1 MESKGEEEINTDLYS
16 RQIGT
21 FGMETMGK
29 LIKMNILIVGLRGL
43 GVETAKNL
51 ILAGPKRVD
60 IYDPTTTEIRDLAGN
75 FYLTE
80 DHVGKT
86 SRAEGSLAKLKELN
100 NYVKVDVVSGD
111 LTEKECSN
119 YDVVVFTE
127 LFHSTEE
134 LFKINEAL
142 RTQKKG
148 FILTQSL
155 GVYGYTFVDYGD
167 DFTIMDE
174 TGEDTKSFIVTSI
187 SNEKEAIVTVHDDKR
202 HSFHDDSH
210 VQFTEVQ
217 GMGEVN
223 KTEPIAI
230 SVIDGFS
237 FKLKLDTSGFGKYIR
252 EGLVENVK
260 MPKVH
265 KFNSLR
271 DALSRPLASA
281 PDGCFITP
289 DLAFFDRPGMLH
301 LALQGVF
308 KFYDTH
314 KKLPTH
320 SDEDA
325 KACLEFSK
333 EINEGHKK
341 DEGAWAIDEFDDSIF
356 LNAARFAS
364 CSISPVAAF
373 FGGVVAQEVVKYT
386 GKYTPITQ
394 WLHLDFFKS
403 LPKEEVKREVTGT
416 RYDDQIVIFGNELQ
430 EKLTKQKIFMVGAG
444 ALGCEL
450 IKAFSLMGVGCS
462 TDGLVSCTDN
472 DNIEISNLNRQFLF
486 RGGDVGHSKSETAC
500 RIGKEMNK
508 DFNVR
513 DYQTLV
519 GEQTESV
526 FNDEFWNG
534 LDFVVNAVDNIKAR
548 LYVDSRC
555 VWYKKPL
562 LESGTLGTKAN
573 SQMIV
578 PHLTQCY
585 GDSTDP
591 PEESIPMCTLR
602 NFPNQIEHTIEWGRD
617 KFNSLFT
624 DRCSDV
630 IVYLE
635 NPEKYL
641 SELKSNNTIS
651 GQVDAL
657 TLVKSLV
664 DIKTEGSFEACVRFA
679 VKQFADNFTNSIAQ
693 LLHIFP
699 KDYKDKDGHPFW
711 SGPKRAPDV
720 VELDPKDDLHLHYI
734 SACANLIAFNVG
746 IPQNRNKDEISEIAS
761 KIELPKFE
769 PKSNVKIQTEED
781 EKKEED
787 TKAAEDNADIEEIN
801 TLKQLLEDLDI
812 KNLKVK
818 TDDFKPADFEK
829 DDDKNFH
836 IDFIHGAANL
846 RARNYRI
853 TECDQ
858 LKTKMIA
865 GKIIPAIATTTAMIV
880 GAVGMELFKVAQ
892 GFDKIEDY
900 RNGFINLAIPLFV
913 FTEPIEANKAKDV
926 EMDPIMFAP
935 IKAIPEGWTIW
946 DTIEVNGSR
955 TIGEFFDWLKSEYQV
970 DTTLLSSGTLAL
982 YNSYLPGKKHAPR
995 LERKIEDVFKEIGAP
1010 LAGRNYITL
1019 EVGAATISD
1028 NVDVTMP
1035 KFKYTFA

>member
-1 MESKGEEEINTDLYS
+1 MESKEEGINTDLYS

-29 LIKMNILIVGLRGL
+29 LIKMNVLIVGMRGL

-60 IYDPTTTEIRDLAGN
+60 LYDPTITEVRDLAGN
-75 FYLTE
+75 FYLTDE
-80 DHVGKT
+80 HVGKV
-86 SRAEGSLAKLKELN
+86 SRADGSVGKLKELN
-100 NYVKVDVVSGD
+100 PYVKLDVITGE
-111 LTEKECSN
+111 LTDKEYSN

-134 LFKINEAL
+134 MFKINEAL
-142 RTQKKG
+142 REQNKG
-148 FILTQSL
+148 FILTQGL
-155 GVYGYTFVDYGD
+155 GMYGYAFVDFGD
-167 DFTIMDE
+167 NFNIFDE

-187 SNEKEAIVTVHDDKR
+187 SNEKESIVTVHDDKR
-202 HSFHDDSH
+202 HCFHDDSY
-210 VQFTEVQ
+210 VQFVEVQ
-217 GMGEVN
+217 GMKEIN

-237 FKLKLDTSGFGKYIR
+237 FKLKLDTTGFGAYER

-260 MPKVH
+260 MPKVI
-265 KFNSLR
+265 KYNSLR
-271 DALSRPLASA
+271 EAIAKPLAST

-301 LALQGVF
+301 LALQGVY
-308 KFYDTH
+308 KFYDTQGH
-314 KKLPTH
+314 LPTH
-320 SDEDA
+320 SEEDA
-325 KACLEFSK
+325 QACYAFAK
-333 EINEGHKK
+333 EINEAHKAT
-341 DEGAWAIDEFDDSIF
+341 EGAWTIDEFDDKIF

-364 CSISPVAAF
+364 CSITPVASF
-373 FGGVVAQEVVKYT
+373 FGGVVAQEVVKFT

-394 WLHLDFFKS
+394 WLHLDFFTA
-403 LPKEEVKREVTGT
+403 LPREDVTREVTGT
-416 RYDDQIVIFGNELQ
+416 RYDDQIVIFGQEFQ
-430 EKLTKQKIFMVGAG
+430 EKLAKQKLFMVGAG

-450 IKAFSLMGVGCS
+450 MKVFALMGLGCS
-462 TDGLVSCTDN
+462 KDGLVSCTDN

-486 RGGDVGHSKSETAC
+486 RKGDVGQAKSDTAC
-500 RIGKEMNK
+500 RIGNEMNPE
-508 DFNVR
+508 FNVR
-513 DYQTLV
+513 SYQTLV
-519 GEQTESV
+519 GEQTESI
-526 FNDEFWNG
+526 FHDEFWES

-573 SQMIV
+573 SQMII

-624 DRCSDV
+624 DRCND
-630 IVYLE
+630 IITYLDG
-635 NPEKYL
+635 PAKYL
-641 SELKSNNTIS
+641 KELKANNTVS
-651 GQVDAL
+651 GQIDAL
-657 TLVKSLV
+657 SLIKSLI
-664 DIKTEGSFEACVRFA
+664 DIKTEGTFEACVKFA
-679 VKQFADNFTNSIAQ
+679 CNLFTDNFTNSIAQ

-720 VELDPKDDLHLHYI
+720 VELSYSDELHVHFVT
-734 SACANLIAFNVG
+734 SCANLVAFNVG
-746 IPQNRNKDEISEIAS
+746 LPQNKNRDEVAEIAS
-761 KIELPKFE
+761 KIEIPKFV
-769 PKSNVKIQTEED
+769 PKSNVKIQVEEN
-781 EKKEED
+781 EKEED
-787 TKAAEDNADIEEIN
+787 NKQEADVEEVDI
-801 TLKQLLEDLDI
+801 LKQLLVDLDP
-812 KNLKVK
+812 KTLKVK
-818 TDDFKPADFEK
+818 TADFHPADFEK

-836 IDFIHGAANL
+836 IDFIHSTSNL

-853 TECDQ
+853 TECEQ

-880 GAVGMELFKVAQ
+880 GAVGIELLKIVQ
-892 GFDKIEDY
+892 GFDKIEDF
-900 RNGFINLAIPLFV
+900 RNSFINLAIPLMV
-913 FTEPIEANKAKDV
+913 FTEPIEASKVKDC

-935 IKAIPEGWTIW
+935 VKAIPQGWTIW
-946 DTIEVNGSR
+946 DTIEVKGSK
-955 TIGEFFDWLKSEYQV
+955 TIQEFIDFLKEEYKV
-970 DTTLLSSGTLAL
+970 NTTLISSGALAI
-982 YNSYLPGKKHAPR
+982 YNSYLPGKKHVPR
-995 LERKIEDVFKEIGAP
+995 LSRKIEDIYQEIGEP
-1010 LAGRNYITL
+1010 VTGRNYLIIEAGT
-1019 EVGAATISD
+1019 ATID
-1028 NVDVTMP
+1028 EDIDVTMP
-1035 KFKYTFA
+1035 KFKYVFA